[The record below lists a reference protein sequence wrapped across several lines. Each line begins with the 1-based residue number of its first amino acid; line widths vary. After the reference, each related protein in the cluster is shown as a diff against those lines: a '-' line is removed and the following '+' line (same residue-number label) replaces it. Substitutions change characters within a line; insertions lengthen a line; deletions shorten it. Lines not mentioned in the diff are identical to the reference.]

1 MAFLP
6 LLPTSGPRV
15 LGKRLRIAVER
26 AGRQLDRRRVTFALS
41 RELAEA
47 LNWQVGD
54 RIVTSLGLGADRGR
68 VQLARVEKSHAG
80 HKLIA
85 FAHSRVLRV
94 CLTTPCLLQGED
106 VAPLLDGFLDP
117 AQADFAIVDGVLLA
131 HLVPLRAALPEP
143 GKVVAFG

>member
-26 AGRQLDRRRVTFALS
+26 AGRQLDRRRVTFAIS

-47 LNWQVGD
+47 LTWQVGD
-54 RIVTSLGLGADRGR
+54 RIVISLGLGADRGK
-68 VQLARVEKSHAG
+68 VQLARVEKSRAG
-80 HKLIA
+80 HKLTA
-85 FAHSRVLRV
+85 FSQSRVLRV
-94 CLTTPCLLQGED
+94 GVSTPCLLQGED
-106 VAPLLDGFLDP
+106 MAPLLDAFLDP
-117 AQADFAIVDGVLLA
+117 APADFAVVDGVLLA
-131 HLVPLRAALPEP
+131 HLVPLRAALPHP

>member
-1 MAFLP
+1 MPFLP
-6 LLPTSGPRV
+6 LLPSSGPRII
-15 LGKRLRIAVER
+15 GKRLRIAVER

-54 RIVTSLGLGADRGR
+54 RIVTSLGLGEDRGK
-68 VQLARVEKSHAG
+68 VQLARVEKNRVG

-85 FAHSRVLRV
+85 FSQSRVLRV
-94 CLTTPCLLQGED
+94 CLSTPCLLQGED
-106 VAPLLDGFLDP
+106 MAPVLDAFLDP
-117 AQADFAIVDGVLLA
+117 APADFAVVDGVLLA